1 MKSNL
6 IEQKPIVFVKIGGSL
21 ITDKIK
27 PFTLKEHALEVI
39 CEEIKT
45 AMKSGKRL
53 IVGHGAGS
61 FAHVPA
67 KKYQTHK
74 GIINEESY
82 RGMAE
87 VADMAAQ
94 LYRIFIKKFL

>member
-39 CEEIKT
+39 CE
-45 AMKSGKRL
+45 
-53 IVGHGAGS
+53 
-61 FAHVPA
+61 
-67 KKYQTHK
+67 
-74 GIINEESY
+74 
-82 RGMAE
+82 
-87 VADMAAQ
+87 
-94 LYRIFIKKFL
+94 